1 MDHLDHPVILGSCV
15 NLPNEQVD
23 TSMAAITVRLAGPHT
38 PFELV
43 LAGQLD
49 VGRFVSIPAPA
60 LMSEAALT
68 NGILFGPKSEQGHRY
83 CHTGV
88 AGKHTE
94 INDGYAIRTCLL

>member
-1 MDHLDHPVILGSCV
+1 MNQLHDPLILGCCER
-15 NLPNEQVD
+15 LANEVVY
-23 TSMAAITVRLAGPHT
+23 TSMAFSNMRPAVPHT
-38 PFELV
+38 PVEPGGELN
-43 LAGQLD
+43 
-49 VGRFVSIPAPA
+49 VGGFVSIPAPA

-68 NGILFGPKSEQGHRY
+68 NGILFGPESEQGHRY